1 MLTDTNPTL
10 PPVAM
15 WRINAMRFL
24 FLLMAVVMGGFV
36 WYRLTTESLG
46 QPLYWGLAKSMLG
59 GLALMSLIGVRYPLQ
74 MLPLMLFET
83 AWKTIWLLVIA
94 LPAWMHGNWNIEFQ
108 GLFNDCIGI
117 VLAYF
122 IIPWRYAWARY
133 IAHPME
139 PLRRGR

>member
-1 MLTDTNPTL
+1 MATPAEADF
-10 PPVAM
+10 PPVAL
-15 WRINAMRFL
+15 WRINVMRL
-24 FLLMAVVMGGFV
+24 TFLLMATVMGSFV
-36 WYRLTTESLG
+36 WYRLIYEYAG
-46 QPLYWGLAKSMLG
+46 WPVDRGLSKSMLG
-59 GLALMSLIGVRYPLQ
+59 ALALMALLGVRYPLQ

-94 LPAWMHGNWNIEFQ
+94 LPAWMNGNWNIEFQ

-117 VLAYF
+117 LLAYF

-139 PLRRGR
+139 PLRRSR